1 MSRKSALQ
9 TITASGFSHSTPS
22 PRTSSPLTGEVP
34 STHNPYVLQDE
45 IIPGKTPYTRRHHGG
60 SSGLGLESSGGGGKD
75 GRSGGKNGI
84 DGGNQGQTDG
94 SESSSSQDDDEADDD
109 EDEDDGEAEE
119 PAVSGPVRVN
129 GDDIASTVLLTGQP
143 AVILTKNGITAK
155 GDNWT
160 GPDSRKRSFSA
171 TMEYEENDDTASS
184 VDGGDEAGVQTD
196 GDEPDYPRKRVA
208 TKLFNAN
215 GLLAYPGPPSVVTDD
230 TNIEDDDEDD
240 EGALITDD
248 DFDDEDIEN
257 IEEAAIIQELQTPTK
272 PTPVV
277 YEYDLENSD
286 LITAEELEDLDNEVF
301 NVQWHNPNLFAD
313 INLSTDFDPY
323 SDPFADIELECG
335 LFPENA
341 SANSTPFATPT
352 TTRHGSFSTAPP
364 SGTGSLKYSF
374 SDISIG
380 DNLNSESE
388 DDVADLNPFFE
399 RDDPVLEHIVST
411 QGRGTWADDTDD
423 ENGLWKH
430 FFSDNDT
437 YGSSEEFEGDSE
449 DGSEK
454 EEDGGIPYLTPSDVT
469 LTNHIWVNSR

>member
-1 MSRKSALQ
+1 M
-9 TITASGFSHSTPS
+9 
-22 PRTSSPLTGEVP
+22 P

-60 SSGLGLESSGGGGKD
+60 SSGLVLESPGGGGKD

-84 DGGNQGQTDG
+84 GGGNQGQTGDD
-94 SESSSSQDDDEADDD
+94 SESSSSQDDEEADDDD
-109 EDEDDGEAEE
+109 EDEDDDEAEK
-119 PAVSGPVRVN
+119 PAVGGPVCVN
-129 GDDIASTVLLTGQP
+129 EDDIASAVLSAGQP
-143 AVILTKNGITAK
+143 AITSTKNGITAK

-160 GPDSRKRSFSA
+160 GPESRKRSFSVA
-171 TMEYEENDDTASS
+171 MEYEENDDTASS

-208 TKLFNAN
+208 TEFFNTN
-215 GLLAYPGPPSVVTDD
+215 GLLVYPGPSSVVTDD
-230 TNIEDDDEDD
+230 TNIGEDDEDDDE
-240 EGALITDD
+240 GTLMTDD
-248 DFDDEDIEN
+248 DFDDEDIED

-277 YEYDLENSD
+277 YEYDLENTD

-313 INLSTDFDPY
+313 INLSIDFDPY
-323 SDPFADIELECG
+323 SDPFADIELEGG

-352 TTRHGSFSTAPP
+352 TTRHSSFSAGPQ
-364 SGTGSLKYSF
+364 SGPGSLKYSF

-388 DDVADLNPFFE
+388 DDIADLNPFFE
-399 RDDPVLEHIVST
+399 RDDPILEHIVST
-411 QGRGTWADDTDD
+411 QGKGTWADDTDD
-423 ENGLWKH
+423 ESGLWKH

-437 YGSSEEFEGDSE
+437 YGSSEEFEEDSE
-449 DGSEK
+449 DGSEEEEEE
-454 EEDGGIPYLTPSDVT
+454 EEDGCKSEIFISHRVMSYF
-469 LTNHIWVNSR
+469 TNHIFG